1 MPRNVPRSTLRPRA
15 ALARRSPLTFV
26 RAALLAAAA
35 STTLLAS
42 APAARAQ
49 QGDRPTS
56 TDDEVVARLQN
67 AAATSWR
74 APLSASD
81 PVEIRLVGINDLH
94 GYLAPGAKA
103 QSPNGDRP
111 MGGAAVLA
119 AYIEQERL
127 TRQKRTL
134 TLIAGDSIGATPPVS
149 GFLRDEPTMA
159 FLNLLADG
167 DCPALNRKT
176 WPVTPAPVVTKCR
189 VISTLGNHEFD
200 KGVAELERLLYGGKH
215 PDGPVLGAEWKGM
228 KIPYVVA
235 NVVRREG
242 RAPFLPASAL
252 VDVEGVK
259 VGVIGAVT
267 LETASLVSPLRIADV
282 QFLPEARPINAEVE
296 KLKAAG
302 AGPIVLVIHEGFQT
316 PTTPQPYPLQLG
328 EVSGRL
334 KDVIAELDPRIDVVV
349 AGHSHKLTNAL
360 IATKGAAPL
369 LVTQARQYGVGF
381 STIDLTVDRATGQV
395 VAKGARIL
403 TPWADAGPGLHPNTR
418 VEKLVAAASKVSA
431 KAESRLVGTTTVK
444 LTRTKNASNESVLG
458 NLVADAQRAAAGT
471 EIAFMNTAGI
481 RNDIDAGPITYGKL
495 YAAQPFGNLILRM
508 TMTGDE
514 ILTVLEQ
521 QWSGP
526 NAGTTRVLH
535 ASGLRY
541 TYDLSRP
548 VGKRVVDTQDAEGLP
563 IDPKRRYSVAAS
575 DFIQLGGDNYSGFA
589 VARDV
594 APVMTDR
601 EALERY
607 IVARG
612 GTVSPELDG
621 RTQRLDAPR

>member
-1 MPRNVPRSTLRPRA
+1 MPRNA
-15 ALARRSPLTFV
+15 ARSPLLGLL
-26 RAALLAAAA
+26 LLAVTAIP
-35 STTLLAS
+35 
-42 APAARAQ
+42 PAFAQ
-49 QGDRPTS
+49 QGDRPPDRSFDRPSDGAATS
-56 TDDEVVARLQN
+56 PTTGVAVTDDEVVARIQN
-67 AAATSWR
+67 SAATSWR
-74 APLSASD
+74 APMSASD

-94 GYLAPGAKA
+94 GYLAPGARA
-103 QSPNGDRP
+103 LSSTGERP

-119 AYIEQERL
+119 AYIQHERL

-134 TLIAGDSIGATPPVS
+134 TLIAGDSIGATAPVS

-167 DCPALNRKT
+167 DCPSLDRKK
-176 WPVTPAPVVTKCR
+176 WPMTPAPVVTKCR

-200 KGVAELERLLYGGKH
+200 KGIPELERLLYGGKH
-215 PDGPVLGAEWKGM
+215 PDGPLLGGDWKGM

-235 NVVRREG
+235 NVVKREG

-252 VDVEGVK
+252 VEIDGVK

-267 LETASLVSPLRIADV
+267 LETASLVSPLRIAEV

-302 AGPIVLVIHEGFQT
+302 AGPIVLVIHEGLQA
-316 PTTPQPYPLQLG
+316 PITPQPVPLGLD

-349 AGHSHKLTNAL
+349 SGHSHKLTNAL
-360 IATKGAAPL
+360 LATKGKAPL
-369 LVTQARQYGVGF
+369 LVTQARNYGVGF
-381 STIDLTVDRATGQV
+381 SSIDLTVDRATGQV
-395 VAKGARIL
+395 VAKGARIM
-403 TPWADAGPGLHPNTR
+403 TPWADAGPGLNPDKR

-431 KAESRLVGTTTVK
+431 KAEARPVGTTAVK
-444 LTRTKNASNESVLG
+444 LTRARNASNESILG

-471 EIAFMNTAGI
+471 EFAFMNTAGI
-481 RNDIDAGPITYGKL
+481 RNDIDEGPITFGEL
-495 YAAQPFGNLILRM
+495 YAAQPFGNLVLRM
-508 TMTGDE
+508 TMTGAE
-514 ILTVLEQ
+514 IVNVLEQ

-541 TYDLSRP
+541 TYDLRRP
-548 VGKRVVDTQDAEGLP
+548 VGSRVVDTQDAEGLP
-563 IDPKRRYSVAAS
+563 LDPKRRYSVAAS
-575 DFIQLGGDNYSGFA
+575 DFIQLGGDNYSGFSA
-589 VARDV
+589 ARDV
-594 APVMTDR
+594 AKVMSDR
-601 EALERY
+601 DALELY
-607 IVARG
+607 IKAKG
-612 GTVSPELDG
+612 GTVSPTLDG